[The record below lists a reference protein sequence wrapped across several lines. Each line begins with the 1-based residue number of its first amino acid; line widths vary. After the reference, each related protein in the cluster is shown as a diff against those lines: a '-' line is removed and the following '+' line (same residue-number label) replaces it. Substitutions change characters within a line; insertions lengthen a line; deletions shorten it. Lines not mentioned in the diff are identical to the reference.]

1 MLVVLVLATS
11 CSKHQEHGFA
21 STDEAISAY
30 NDFYLQ
36 LKKKKQADNAA
47 LVEISRKWCEMGDSV
62 VVCLQRDTTQCEFV
76 NSFTSLTDS
85 VTVEVDR
92 LVDSRAR
99 SYADYTE
106 ILKQLHKTDIDS
118 MSADFVTAL
127 HGFYRRIDSIPT
139 YNCNKQKTIERY
151 LAMLDNTLA
160 RGINSKEDVF
170 IFLRDENV
178 AFRSFLSK
186 LSAYG
191 DMPLSEIR
199 DKTNNVAMQMIA
211 LATRDNPV
219 LDKSEIVYL
228 LTIRNSHRIIQNAM
242 TCIEDIHAGKITA
255 KDQSSAYLWMIMQP
269 WISIEQFQ
277 YDLLSAED
285 THNLEQLAKA
295 MPTAL
300 KQLNGAEFPIETE
313 QIPSLLIKL
322 AVSYK
327 N

>member
-1 MLVVLVLATS
+1 MQVIIVLATS
-11 CSKHQEHGFA
+11 CSKRQEFRFT
-21 STDEAISAY
+21 SVNEAIATY
-30 NDFYLQ
+30 NSFYNK
-36 LKKKKQADNAA
+36 LKNKKQADITG
-47 LVEISRKWCEMGDSV
+47 LIEISREWSEMGDSIANFI
-62 VVCLQRDTTQCEFV
+62 QRDTTQYVEMSKFID
-76 NSFTSLTDS
+76 LTDS
-85 VTVEVDR
+85 ITMEVDR
-92 LVDSRAR
+92 LVDSRTC
-99 SYADYTE
+99 SYADYME
-106 ILKQLHKTDIDS
+106 IMKQLHQTDLDS
-118 MSADFVTAL
+118 ISADFVTAV
-127 HGFYRRIDSIPT
+127 HDFYRRVDSIPI
-139 YNCNKQKTIERY
+139 YNCDKQKTIERY
-151 LAMLDNTLA
+151 IRVLDNTLA
-160 RGINSKEDVF
+160 QGINSKEDVF
-170 IFLRDENV
+170 NFLRDEDV

-186 LSAYG
+186 LHSYG
-191 DMPLSEIR
+191 DTSLSEIR

-211 LATRDNPV
+211 LAARDNPV

-277 YDLLSAED
+277 YNLLSTGD
-285 THNLEQLAKA
+285 IHDLEQLAKA

-300 KQLNGAEFPIETE
+300 KRLNGAEFPIETE